1 MNILKARKQIGQC
14 IFDYVIMGIVII
26 ISVFPFLWVLMSSFK
41 TNNQILSSSFSL
53 PTSFFTDGYQIAME
67 RVNIFSRFLT
77 SLIVAG
83 SSTLI
88 AVIIY
93 SMAGYVLA
101 RTNFKGKNTIFMVLI
116 SSMLIPAN
124 AMVQPVYFVINKLGL
139 YDTKAALILVYTGFG
154 MAMCLFLMRNFYL
167 SIPQELEDAA
177 YVDGAGFLKRYT
189 MIMLPLG
196 KSAMASSAILT
207 FIFSWNEFMYAML
220 LTAREKNR
228 TLPLTI
234 KYFTSTFNFNYSAM
248 FAALVLCILPTMI
261 VYIILQEQI
270 AESMV
275 AGAVKG

>member
-1 MNILKARKQIGQC
+1 
-14 IFDYVIMGIVII
+14 
-26 ISVFPFLWVLMSSFK
+26 
-41 TNNQILSSSFSL
+41 
-53 PTSFFTDGYQIAME
+53 
-67 RVNIFSRFLT
+67 
-77 SLIVAG
+77 
-83 SSTLI
+83 
-88 AVIIY
+88 
-93 SMAGYVLA
+93 
-101 RTNFKGKNTIFMVLI
+101 MVLI

-228 TLPLTI
+228 PLPLTI

>member
-1 MNILKARKQIGQC
+1 MYWREK
-14 IFDYVIMGIVII
+14 
-26 ISVFPFLWVLMSSFK
+26 
-41 TNNQILSSSFSL
+41 
-53 PTSFFTDGYQIAME
+53 
-67 RVNIFSRFLT
+67 
-77 SLIVAG
+77 
-83 SSTLI
+83 
-88 AVIIY
+88 
-93 SMAGYVLA
+93 
-101 RTNFKGKNTIFMVLI
+101 NFKGITNLPGQNTKAECPLGKNTIFMVLI